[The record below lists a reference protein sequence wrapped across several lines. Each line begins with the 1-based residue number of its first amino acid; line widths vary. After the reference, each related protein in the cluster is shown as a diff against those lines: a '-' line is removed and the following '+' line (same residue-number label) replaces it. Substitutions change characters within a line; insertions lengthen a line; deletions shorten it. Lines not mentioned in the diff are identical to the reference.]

1 MIKTNT
7 HKPEDIPDIVYILYE
22 DSESITKNN
31 FKYKNLL
38 KYSMS
43 SFVNC
48 ILKNYLIRNHRPRAF
63 DLTASCSN
71 TYDELELNNLP
82 NIHIY
87 SSVDI
92 NTSNNKIIYHN
103 LNEVIKICP
112 IPPITD
118 TYKYIP
124 ILKAATMLYHSQY
137 YDNSKPFILS
147 DVDIIYHNYKN
158 NNFDTKNMYLCG
170 LEYQPMYSFLC
181 FKRGLKIWSNYGV
194 EKQKDIEEYKKY
206 EEYLKMPMQM
216 QIFNNGIISIPH
228 NYIKDFYDLYYNY
241 LLELGKVNNEEL
253 KFPYPFW
260 TAEMFAT
267 NYAMNHISLNQ
278 GIMIRRIDPDV
289 FDLIHDINNQF
300 YKYTEDILNI

>member
-1 MIKTNT
+1 LIKTNI

-38 KYSMS
+38 KYSMA

-48 ILKNYLIRNHRPRAF
+48 ILKSYLIKNHRPRAF

-71 TYDELELNNLP
+71 TYDELELTNLP

-103 LNEVIKICP
+103 LNDVIKMCP
-112 IPPITD
+112 ISPITE

-137 YDNSKPFILS
+137 YDNNKPFILS

-158 NNFDTKNMYLCG
+158 FNFDTKNMYLCG

-181 FKRGLKIWSNYGV
+181 FKKGLKIWSNYG
-194 EKQKDIEEYKKY
+194 EAKQKDIQDYKKY
-206 EEYLKMPMQM
+206 EEFLKIPLQM
-216 QIFNNGIISIPH
+216 QIFNNGIIYVPH

-241 LLELGKVNNEEL
+241 LLELSKIADPEL
-253 KFPYPFW
+253 RYPYPFW

-267 NYAMNHISLNQ
+267 NYAMNNISLNQ
-278 GIMIRRIDPDV
+278 GIMIRRLDPDV